1 MEEVEI
7 KRDQLY
13 ISPIAEPLAGEKLEE
28 KLLRLTKKF
37 INLKL
42 VKRGVKEV
50 GKSIRKGH
58 KGLVIF
64 AADISPPDVLSHL
77 PIQCEKKKIPYIFI
91 RSRL

>member
-1 MEEVEI
+1 MEELNI
-7 KRDQLY
+7 QRDLLY
-13 ISPIAEPLAGEKLEE
+13 VSPIAEPLAGEKLEE
-28 KLLRLTKKF
+28 KLYKLTKKF

-58 KGLVIF
+58 KGLVIL

-77 PIQCEKKKIPYIFI
+77 PV
-91 RSRL
+91 

>member
-1 MEEVEI
+1 MEEI
-7 KRDQLY
+7 KIQKDLLY
-13 ISPIAEPLAGEKLEE
+13 VSPIAEPLAGEKLEE
-28 KLLRLTKKF
+28 KLYKLTKKF
-37 INLKL
+37 ISLKG

-64 AADISPPDVLSHL
+64 AADISPVDVISHL
-77 PIQCEKKKIPYIFI
+77 PIQCEKKKIPYIFV